1 MATMFGFLLSTS
13 IFTFQSAWYVI
24 IPFLF
29 FLVVLY
35 LSKMVSLSS
44 MMAALISS
52 LYITYRQFDSSIE
65 IIIASWLL
73 TILVIYR
80 HRSNIK
86 KIADGTENKI
96 CIGTGAF
103 AGTGL
108 AAKGT
113 ALGDRKCTSK
123 LAYLEELIDRYY
135 LGDKDEEKLQE
146 GLYAGLLYGLDDPY
160 SRYYTAEEYDSEN
173 SSNEGSYV
181 GIGILM
187 EKNKEGGVKI
197 VECYEGGPGE
207 KAGLEE
213 GDIIS
218 AIDGEDITED
228 EVSDVADIV
237 RNSDKDSV
245 VLTVH
250 REGAEDAMEITVPVT
265 DVELP
270 SVFHEMLDSKIGYI
284 RITQF
289 TGVTGEQYQEAF
301 DDLQKQGMEKMIVD
315 LRDNPGGLLD
325 SVCDV
330 LRKILP
336 EGLIVYTEDK
346 DGNREEE
353 KCDGKNELRIPL
365 AVLVNESSASASE
378 IFAGAVQDYGIGTI
392 VGTTTYGKG
401 VVQSIRQLSDGSA
414 IKLTVA
420 NYYTPKGNNIN
431 KTGIK
436 PDIEVSLDTSLL
448 NKNKDE
454 ITHDEDNQLQKAIKA
469 VEKEK

>member
-1 MATMFGFLLSTS
+1 MKNKEFWKGAVAG
-13 IFTFQSAWYVI
+13 A
-24 IPFLF
+24 
-29 FLVVLY
+29 LVV
-35 LSKMVSLSS
+35 
-44 MMAALISS
+44 
-52 LYITYRQFDSSIE
+52 T
-65 IIIASWLL
+65 
-73 TILVIYR
+73 
-80 HRSNIK
+80 
-86 KIADGTENKI
+86 

-187 EKNKEGGVKI
+187 EKNK
-197 VECYEGGPGE
+197 EGGPGE

-325 SVCDV
+325 SVCDI

-392 VGTTTYGKG
+392 VGTTTFGKG

-436 PDIEVSLDTSLL
+436 PDIEVSLDTRLL

-454 ITHDEDNQLQKAIKA
+454 ITHEEDNQLQEAIKA

>member
-1 MATMFGFLLSTS
+1 MKNKEFWKGAVAG
-13 IFTFQSAWYVI
+13 A
-24 IPFLF
+24 
-29 FLVVLY
+29 LVV
-35 LSKMVSLSS
+35 
-44 MMAALISS
+44 
-52 LYITYRQFDSSIE
+52 T
-65 IIIASWLL
+65 
-73 TILVIYR
+73 
-80 HRSNIK
+80 
-86 KIADGTENKI
+86 

-346 DGNREEE
+346 DGKEE

-436 PDIEVSLDTSLL
+436 PDIEVSLDTRLL

-454 ITHDEDNQLQKAIKA
+454 ITHEEDNQLQEAIKA

>member
-1 MATMFGFLLSTS
+1 MKNKEFWKGAVAG
-13 IFTFQSAWYVI
+13 A
-24 IPFLF
+24 
-29 FLVVLY
+29 LVV
-35 LSKMVSLSS
+35 
-44 MMAALISS
+44 
-52 LYITYRQFDSSIE
+52 T
-65 IIIASWLL
+65 
-73 TILVIYR
+73 
-80 HRSNIK
+80 
-86 KIADGTENKI
+86 

-378 IFAGAVQDYGIGTI
+378 IFAGAVQDYGKAEIIGTQ
-392 VGTTTYGKG
+392 TYGKG
-401 VVQSIRQLSDGSA
+401 VVQNLFDLKDGTCV
-414 IKLTVA
+414 KLTTSE
-420 NYYTPKGNNIN
+420 YFTPKGRNIDG
-431 KTGIK
+431 KGIT
-436 PDIEVSLDTSLL
+436 PDVKIEYKY
-448 NKNKDE
+448 NAKDPKA
-454 ITHDEDNQLQKAIKA
+454 DNQLDKA
-469 VEKEK
+469 VSVVKDKIK

>member
-1 MATMFGFLLSTS
+1 M
-13 IFTFQSAWYVI
+13 
-24 IPFLF
+24 
-29 FLVVLY
+29 
-35 LSKMVSLSS
+35 
-44 MMAALISS
+44 
-52 LYITYRQFDSSIE
+52 
-65 IIIASWLL
+65 
-73 TILVIYR
+73 
-80 HRSNIK
+80 
-86 KIADGTENKI
+86 
-96 CIGTGAF
+96 
-103 AGTGL
+103 
-108 AAKGT
+108 
-113 ALGDRKCTSK
+113 
-123 LAYLEELIDRYY
+123 
-135 LGDKDEEKLQE
+135 
-146 GLYAGLLYGLDDPY
+146 
-160 SRYYTAEEYDSEN
+160 
-173 SSNEGSYV
+173 

-392 VGTTTYGKG
+392 IGTTTYGKG

-454 ITHDEDNQLQKAIKA
+454 ITHDEDNQLQEAIKA

>member
-1 MATMFGFLLSTS
+1 MKNKEFWKGAVAG
-13 IFTFQSAWYVI
+13 A
-24 IPFLF
+24 
-29 FLVVLY
+29 LVV
-35 LSKMVSLSS
+35 
-44 MMAALISS
+44 
-52 LYITYRQFDSSIE
+52 T
-65 IIIASWLL
+65 
-73 TILVIYR
+73 
-80 HRSNIK
+80 
-86 KIADGTENKI
+86 
-96 CIGTGAF
+96 CIGTGVF

-160 SRYYTAEEYDSEN
+160 SRYYTEEEYDSEN

-270 SVFHEMLDSKIGYI
+270 SVFHEMLGSKIGYI

-401 VVQSIRQLSDGSA
+401 VVQDYGIGTIVGTTTYGKGVVQSIRQLSDGSA
-414 IKLTVA
+414 IKLTIA

-454 ITHDEDNQLQKAIKA
+454 ITHDEDNQLQEALKA

>member
-1 MATMFGFLLSTS
+1 MKNKEFWKGAVAG
-13 IFTFQSAWYVI
+13 A
-24 IPFLF
+24 
-29 FLVVLY
+29 LVV
-35 LSKMVSLSS
+35 
-44 MMAALISS
+44 
-52 LYITYRQFDSSIE
+52 T
-65 IIIASWLL
+65 
-73 TILVIYR
+73 
-80 HRSNIK
+80 
-86 KIADGTENKI
+86 
-96 CIGTGAF
+96 CIGTGVF

-250 REGAEDAMEITVPVT
+250 REGAEMWNYRLFSMKCWILKSATSVLHSLQA
-265 DVELP
+265 LP
-270 SVFHEMLDSKIGYI
+270 ANSI
-284 RITQF
+284 R
-289 TGVTGEQYQEAF
+289 
-301 DDLQKQGMEKMIVD
+301 K
-315 LRDNPGGLLD
+315 LLMT
-325 SVCDV
+325 C
-330 LRKILP
+330 K
-336 EGLIVYTEDK
+336 
-346 DGNREEE
+346 NREWR
-353 KCDGKNELRIPL
+353 K
-365 AVLVNESSASASE
+365 
-378 IFAGAVQDYGIGTI
+378 
-392 VGTTTYGKG
+392 
-401 VVQSIRQLSDGSA
+401 
-414 IKLTVA
+414 
-420 NYYTPKGNNIN
+420 
-431 KTGIK
+431 
-436 PDIEVSLDTSLL
+436 
-448 NKNKDE
+448 
-454 ITHDEDNQLQKAIKA
+454 
-469 VEKEK
+469 

>member
-1 MATMFGFLLSTS
+1 MKNKEFWKGAVAG
-13 IFTFQSAWYVI
+13 A
-24 IPFLF
+24 
-29 FLVVLY
+29 LVV
-35 LSKMVSLSS
+35 
-44 MMAALISS
+44 
-52 LYITYRQFDSSIE
+52 T
-65 IIIASWLL
+65 
-73 TILVIYR
+73 
-80 HRSNIK
+80 
-86 KIADGTENKI
+86 

-160 SRYYTAEEYDSEN
+160 SRYYTAEEYEEEN
-173 SSNEGSYV
+173 SSNQGTYV

-187 EKNKEGGVKI
+187 EKNAEGGVKI
-197 VECYEGGPGE
+197 VKCYEGGPGE
-207 KAGLEE
+207 AAGLKK

-218 AIDGEDITED
+218 AIDGEDITDKET
-228 EVSDVADIV
+228 SDVADMI
-237 RNSDKDSV
+237 RNSEKDSV

-250 REGAEDAMEITVPVT
+250 REDVEDVMEITVQIT

-270 SVFHEMLDSKIGYI
+270 SVFHEMLDQKIGYI
-284 RITQF
+284 RITEF
-289 TGVTGEQYQEAF
+289 KGVTCEQYKTAF
-301 DDLQKQGMEKMIVD
+301 ADLEDQGMERLIVD

-325 SVCDV
+325 QVCDI
-330 LRKILP
+330 LREILP

-353 KCDGKNELRIPL
+353 TCDGKNELQIPL

-414 IKLTVA
+414 IKLTIA

-454 ITHDEDNQLQKAIKA
+454 ITHDEDNQLQEAIKA

>member
-1 MATMFGFLLSTS
+1 MTDIM
-13 IFTFQSAWYVI
+13 IRW
-24 IPFLF
+24 LF
-29 FLVVLY
+29 CYRREDMKNKEFWKGAAAGTLVV
-35 LSKMVSLSS
+35 
-44 MMAALISS
+44 
-52 LYITYRQFDSSIE
+52 T
-65 IIIASWLL
+65 
-73 TILVIYR
+73 
-80 HRSNIK
+80 
-86 KIADGTENKI
+86 
-96 CIGTGAF
+96 CIGTGIF
-103 AGTGL
+103 MGTGL
-108 AAKGT
+108 AKNDSV
-113 ALGDRKCTSK
+113 LGDHQCTSK
-123 LAYLEELIDRYY
+123 LVYLEDMIDKYY
-135 LGDKDEEKLQE
+135 LGDKDEEKLKE
-146 GLYAGLLYGLDDPY
+146 GLYTGLLYGLDDPY

-173 SSNEGSYV
+173 SSSQGSYV

-187 EKNKEGGVKI
+187 EKNKEGGVRI

-207 KAGLEE
+207 KAGLKE

-218 AIDGEDITED
+218 AVDGKDITDD
-228 EVSDVADIV
+228 EVSEVADLV

-250 REGAEDAMEITVPVT
+250 REDTENAMDIKVSVT

-270 SVFHEMLDSKIGYI
+270 SVFSEMLEDNIGYI

-289 TGVTGEQYQEAF
+289 TGVTVEQYQEAF
-301 DDLQKQGMEKMIVD
+301 NNLKKKGMEKLIVD

-325 SVCDV
+325 SVCDI

-346 DGNREEE
+346 EGNKEEE
-353 KCDGKNELRIPL
+353 KCDGKNELQMPL

-414 IKLTVA
+414 IKLTIA

-431 KTGIK
+431 KIGIK
-436 PDIEVSLDTSLL
+436 PDIEVSIDTSLL

-454 ITHDEDNQLQKAIKA
+454 ITHDEDNQLQEAIRV
-469 VEKEK
+469 VED

>member
-1 MATMFGFLLSTS
+1 MKNKEFWKGAVAG
-13 IFTFQSAWYVI
+13 A
-24 IPFLF
+24 
-29 FLVVLY
+29 LVV
-35 LSKMVSLSS
+35 
-44 MMAALISS
+44 
-52 LYITYRQFDSSIE
+52 T
-65 IIIASWLL
+65 
-73 TILVIYR
+73 
-80 HRSNIK
+80 
-86 KIADGTENKI
+86 

-146 GLYAGLLYGLDDPY
+146 GPY

-365 AVLVNESSASASE
+365 AVLV
-378 IFAGAVQDYGIGTI
+378 
-392 VGTTTYGKG
+392 
-401 VVQSIRQLSDGSA
+401 QSIRQLSDGSA

-436 PDIEVSLDTSLL
+436 PDIEVSLDTRLL

-454 ITHDEDNQLQKAIKA
+454 ITHEEDNQLQEAIKA

>member
-1 MATMFGFLLSTS
+1 MKKLRER
-13 IFTFQSAWYVI
+13 Q
-24 IPFLF
+24 
-29 FLVVLY
+29 
-35 LSKMVSLSS
+35 VSLR
-44 MMAALISS
+44 MALTMCAAAGAITAVICLISTGWNTNEVGKKLREIDRLVS
-52 LYITYRQFDSSIE
+52 DKYVGELDADNVADYAAAGYIT
-65 IIIASWLL
+65 
-73 TILVIYR
+73 
-80 HRSNIK
+80 
-86 KIADGTENKI
+86 G
-96 CIGTGAF
+96 
-103 AGTGL
+103 
-108 AAKGT
+108 
-113 ALGDRKCTSK
+113 
-123 LAYLEELIDRYY
+123 
-135 LGDKDEEKLQE
+135 LGDKWSSYIPAENYEAYRMSGE
-146 GLYAGLLYGLDDPY
+146 GKGC
-160 SRYYTAEEYDSEN
+160 
-173 SSNEGSYV
+173 
-181 GIGILM
+181 GIGVSVTSTETSIRVTL
-187 EKNKEGGVKI
+187 V
-197 VECYEGGPGE
+197 YDDSPAA
-207 KAGLEE
+207 KAGIEK
-213 GDIIS
+213 GDYILGTGDLTTEKDGSSAVIS
-218 AIDGEDITED
+218 AISG
-228 EVSDVADIV
+228 
-237 RNSDKDSV
+237 K
-245 VLTVH
+245 
-250 REGAEDAMEITVPVT
+250 EGT
-265 DVELP
+265 DVTVTVKKADGSAKELTMQRA
-270 SVFHEMLDSKIGYI
+270 VVTQKMAWGKMLNDKIGYI

-301 DDLQKQGMEKMIVD
+301 DDLQKQGMEKVIVD

-454 ITHDEDNQLQKAIKA
+454 ITHDEDNQLQEAIKA

>member
-1 MATMFGFLLSTS
+1 MKNKEFWKGAVAG
-13 IFTFQSAWYVI
+13 A
-24 IPFLF
+24 
-29 FLVVLY
+29 LVV
-35 LSKMVSLSS
+35 
-44 MMAALISS
+44 
-52 LYITYRQFDSSIE
+52 T
-65 IIIASWLL
+65 
-73 TILVIYR
+73 
-80 HRSNIK
+80 
-86 KIADGTENKI
+86 
-96 CIGTGAF
+96 CIGTGVF
-103 AGTGL
+103 

-113 ALGDRKCTSK
+113 ALGDCKCTSK

-301 DDLQKQGMEKMIVD
+301 DDLQKQGMEKSP
-315 LRDNPGGLLD
+315 R
-325 SVCDV
+325 
-330 LRKILP
+330 
-336 EGLIVYTEDK
+336 
-346 DGNREEE
+346 
-353 KCDGKNELRIPL
+353 
-365 AVLVNESSASASE
+365 
-378 IFAGAVQDYGIGTI
+378 
-392 VGTTTYGKG
+392 
-401 VVQSIRQLSDGSA
+401 
-414 IKLTVA
+414 
-420 NYYTPKGNNIN
+420 
-431 KTGIK
+431 
-436 PDIEVSLDTSLL
+436 
-448 NKNKDE
+448 
-454 ITHDEDNQLQKAIKA
+454 
-469 VEKEK
+469 